1 MAFPDF
7 AGLLKQSM
15 GLDIASVGAA
25 SITRAVVERR
35 AICGLQDSLAY
46 WELVRASEAELQE
59 LIEAVVVPETWF
71 FRDREAFAMLSRMVR
86 EDWLPTHPEG
96 VLRLL
101 SLPSST
107 GEEPYSIAMTLLD
120 ADLSADRFRVHAL
133 DISARALTLAD
144 RAVYGKNSFRSQE
157 LAFRARY
164 FDLTPSGYRLS
175 DSVRRQVTFERS
187 NLFAVDLLPGVHI
200 YDVIF
205 CRNLLIYFDRTTQ
218 ERAIGVLER
227 LLTSTGML
235 FVAPS
240 EAGLLLSHDFVST
253 KAPLAFAFRKA
264 GRSTHAPKQRA
275 AHPAP
280 GRSTGPLVEK
290 GAALVD
296 KRAIRKGARA
306 RSAVSAVGRQ
316 PPPQTDPRADANV
329 ALEKAT
335 RLANQ
340 GHFIEATKYC
350 EESLR
355 QGGPSVE
362 IYLLLGVVRDASGDL
377 SGAATCYRKALY
389 LDPHHLEVLIHLALL
404 MEKLG
409 QKSDAQILRQRAR
422 RLEQSN
428 THG

>member
-1 MAFPDF
+1 M
-7 AGLLKQSM
+7 
-15 GLDIASVGAA
+15 
-25 SITRAVVERR
+25 
-35 AICGLQDSLAY
+35 
-46 WELVRASEAELQE
+46 RASEAELQE

-71 FRDREAFAMLSRMVR
+71 FRDREAFAMLGRMVQ
-86 EDWLPTHPEG
+86 EDWLPAHPEG

-120 ADLSADRFRVHAL
+120 AGVPADRFRVHAL
-133 DISARALTLAD
+133 DISARALASAD
-144 RAVYGKNSFRSQE
+144 RAVYGKNSFRSHE
-157 LAFRARY
+157 LAFRTRH
-164 FDLTPSGYRLS
+164 FDPTPSGYRLS
-175 DSVRRQVTFERS
+175 DIVRRQVGFERS

-205 CRNLLIYFDRTTQ
+205 CRNLLIYFDRSTQ

-227 LLTSTGML
+227 LLTPTGVL

-253 KAPLAFAFRKA
+253 KVPLAFAFRKA
-264 GRSTHAPKQRA
+264 GSGTHEPKQTATPAARRRSAGARGGRTGPSLRTARA
-275 AHPAP
+275 APCQP
-280 GRSTGPLVEK
+280 V
-290 GAALVD
+290 AA
-296 KRAIRKGARA
+296 K
-306 RSAVSAVGRQ
+306 

-340 GHFIEATKYC
+340 GHFLEAAMCC

-355 QGGPSVE
+355 QCGPSAE
-362 IYLLLGVVRDASGDL
+362 IFHLLGVVRDASGDL
-377 SGAATCYRKALY
+377 SEAATCYRKALY
-389 LDPHHLEVLIHLALL
+389 LDPHHQEVLIHLALL

-422 RLEQSN
+422 RLEQRN